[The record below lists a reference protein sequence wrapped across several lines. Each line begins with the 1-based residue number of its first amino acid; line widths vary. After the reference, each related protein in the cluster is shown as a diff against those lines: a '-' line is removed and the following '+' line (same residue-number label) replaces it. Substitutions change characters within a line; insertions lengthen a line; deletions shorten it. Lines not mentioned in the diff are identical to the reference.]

1 MNHSLVY
8 YGSDILK
15 KNSEDIKNVDS
26 DVIDLIN
33 EMFVI
38 MKKSNGV
45 GLAAPQIGINK
56 NIITIDI
63 SHTEQKMKLALI
75 NPKIELVSD
84 DGILFEEG
92 CLSVPGIWAEVQRP
106 SEIKVKAVDVKGD
119 EVEFDADSFYA
130 RVLQHEIDHLRGI
143 LFIDRIDDY
152 IRKEFTKELK
162 KIKKMNKT

>member
-1 MNHSLVY
+1 MSHSLIY

-15 KNSEDIKNVDS
+15 KKSEDIENVDS
-26 DVIDLIN
+26 DVIDLVN

-75 NPKIELVSD
+75 NPKIELASD
-84 DGILFEEG
+84 EGIIYEEG

-106 SEIKVKAVDVKGD
+106 SEIRVKAVDVKGD
-119 EVEFDADSFYA
+119 EILFDADSFYA
-130 RVLQHEIDHLRGI
+130 RVLQHEIDHLQGI

-152 IRKEFTKELK
+152 IKKEFAKELK
-162 KIKKMNKT
+162 KIKKLNKA

>member
-1 MNHSLVY
+1 MSHSLVY

-15 KNSEDIKNVDS
+15 TESEDIKNIDS
-26 DVIDLIN
+26 DVVDLVN
-33 EMFVI
+33 EMFSI

>member
-1 MNHSLVY
+1 MSHSLIY

-15 KNSEDIKNVDS
+15 TESEDIQNVDS
-26 DVIDLIN
+26 DIIDLVN
-33 EMFVI
+33 EMFMI

-75 NPKIELVSD
+75 NPKIELVSSEMV
-84 DGILFEEG
+84 ILEEG

-106 SEIKVKAVDVKGD
+106 SEIRVKAVDVKGY

-130 RVLQHEIDHLRGI
+130 RVLQHEIDHLKGI
-143 LFIDRIDDY
+143 LFIDRIEDY
-152 IRKEFTKELK
+152 IRKEFNKELK
-162 KIKKMNKT
+162 KIKKLNKA

>member
-1 MNHSLVY
+1 MSHSLVY

-15 KNSEDIKNVDS
+15 KNSEDVKNVDS
-26 DVIDLIN
+26 DIVDLIN
-33 EMFVI
+33 EMFII

-63 SHTEQKMKLALI
+63 SHTEQKMKIALI
-75 NPKIELVSD
+75 NPKIELASADLV
-84 DGILFEEG
+84 LYEEG

-106 SEIKVKAVDVKGD
+106 SDIKVKAVDIKGN
-119 EVEFDADSFYA
+119 EIEFEADSFYA
-130 RVLQHEIDHLRGI
+130 RVLQHEIDHLRGV
-143 LFIDRIDDY
+143 LFIDRIEDY

-162 KIKKMNKT
+162 KIKKLNKA